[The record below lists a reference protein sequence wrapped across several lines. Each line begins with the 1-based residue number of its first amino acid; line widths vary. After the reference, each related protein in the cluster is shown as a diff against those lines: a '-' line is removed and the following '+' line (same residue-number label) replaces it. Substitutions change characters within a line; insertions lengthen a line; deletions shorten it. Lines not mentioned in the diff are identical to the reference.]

1 MPSRRDAVVPAV
13 DRILRTARGAALGRG
28 RLQDLAIAL
37 AEALSNA
44 AVHGNRLD
52 PALSVDVT
60 VTVQPGRVSVKV
72 ADRGPGF
79 DTTAVT
85 DPTHPERLLVPGG
98 RGLLLMRRF
107 ADSVTRN
114 SAGNAVR
121 LTMRRRPPARG

>member
-13 DRILRTARGAALGRG
+13 DRILRTARGATLGRG
-28 RLQDLAIAL
+28 KLQDLAIAL

-60 VTVQPGRVSVKV
+60 VTVQPGRVSVEV

-79 DTTAVT
+79 DTTAVD

-107 ADSVTRN
+107 ADSVTHN
-114 SAGNAVR
+114 PAGNAVR